1 MVDILR
7 SDDLADLIEVE
18 EFSSQSQA
26 DQALEEED
34 IVSYLYF
41 PKEFNLNYFRSIF
54 LGQDSPARLDL
65 QAKNDQNF
73 YSNLF
78 EDISRRILDDF
89 NLQVS
94 LMAASFGQAQIDQN
108 RDQFGEVQ
116 SLSVEDPV
124 SSFQYY
130 TLAMGVMFALFIPV
144 SVGLKTNEERK
155 NNLIDR
161 LIIAGQPWWSF
172 LLSKFWATLFLVLG
186 QLAILFTLSNLFF
199 GVFSGKD
206 LAFWLEL
213 ASLTLVFALVVAGLG
228 ALLVSLVLS
237 SKNSYLAHGYSIIVG
252 ISALL
257 GGSFFPLDQVS
268 TSLVRI
274 GEWTPNGAALQAY
287 LQALQGFSLQE
298 IFPTIVR
305 LAVLAGVLLLLALVL
320 YPKRRLA

>member
-237 SKNSYLAHGYSIIVG
+237 SKNSYLAHGYNIIVG